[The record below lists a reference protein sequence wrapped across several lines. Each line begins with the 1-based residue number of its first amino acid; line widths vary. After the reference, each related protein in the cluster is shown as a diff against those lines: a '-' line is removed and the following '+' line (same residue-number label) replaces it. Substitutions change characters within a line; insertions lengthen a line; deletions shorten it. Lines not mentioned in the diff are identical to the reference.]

1 MLRFSRLLAP
11 LLLLSILGMA
21 VFACTDD
28 IAQVA
33 EEPPT
38 QSTTDSAT
46 TRQAV
51 SAEQSD
57 TEVQQSDE
65 AKQQTSIQAE
75 SDEQEQAVE
84 IQEEAEQAQEEVAQ
98 EEEQAEESGER
109 SDTGTNIQVSGVDEP
124 DVIKTDGEH
133 LYVLDSDRLSIIAID
148 DDGIELR
155 STLWFDTPGMLH
167 TLGEQQLLLA
177 GDTLLALRTVDINYN
192 EWEVRWFTQSRW
204 TFFEW
209 WGRWRWEAL
218 FANRQPDRNLTQLVE
233 IDISDPGQ
241 PWIRRTLDLD
251 GDLLGARLVDGSARI
266 LLRSIHERV
275 DPDTMAPYYV
285 LYEYESAAAYETR
298 GRIERAGQPL
308 HDFDDIFTSGRAEVF
323 ADALVTLLTFD
334 LSEGGARLGQWG
346 AVAVLTEGAETTV
359 YASVNSLYVA
369 QRESYYGPT
378 HIHRFDLSDAMSP
391 TYAGS
396 AEAPGRL
403 INQFALS
410 EYRGHLRVATTLEDV
425 SPTRS
430 EIWIYEVSQSGM
442 QNVSTLTNLGTTE
455 LIYAVRFMG
464 ERAFVVTFRQI
475 DPLYITVLSDPRE
488 PFVAGELKLPG
499 FSRYM
504 HPLSSGRLL
513 AVGQDAD
520 PSTGRPLGLQLSL
533 FDVSDSYNPRL
544 LDQLKPAAEHRGFA
558 VGWPEVDHRAFT
570 YDEGIAYVPSL
581 LLDANAY
588 EFAGR
593 VFAVGVNC
601 DELSL
606 LGEFGGELDSFP
618 VRVIPINGLL
628 YVLSWNQVSTN
639 QDGLLI
645 QRIAPPDAPSDQSEF
660 RERDRIHVSRGEAQ
674 YERLSGCD

>member
-1 MLRFSRLLAP
+1 MPSFLRLLVP
-11 LLLLSILGMA
+11 LLLLSILGMT

-51 SAEQSD
+51 AAKQSD
-57 TEVQQSDE
+57 AEAQQSDQTE
-65 AKQQTSIQAE
+65 QQTAMQE
-75 SDEQEQAVE
+75 TSDEQSQASEEQEVE
-84 IQEEAEQAQEEVAQ
+84 YQEQ
-98 EEEQAEESGER
+98 EEEAAEESMEEEEEAQAGESGER
-109 SDTGTNIQVSGVDEP
+109 SDTGTNVQVSGVDEP

-133 LYVLDSDRLSIIAID
+133 FYVLDSDRLSIIAID
-148 DDGIELR
+148 DDGIELL
-155 STLWFDTPGMLH
+155 STVTFDTPGMLH
-167 TLGEQQLLLA
+167 ILGEQQLLLA
-177 GDTLLALRTVDINYN
+177 GDTLLALRTIGIKYD
-192 EWEVRWFTQSRW
+192 ELWPRWTTQSRW
-204 TFFEW
+204 MFWYW
-209 WGRWRWEAL
+209 WSQWRWEAL
-218 FANRQPDRNLTQLVE
+218 VANGNLDGTLTQLVE
-233 IDISDPGQ
+233 IDISDPAQ
-241 PWIRRTLDLD
+241 PWIRRILGVE
-251 GDLLGARLVDGSARI
+251 GDLLGARLVDASARI
-266 LLRSIHERV
+266 LLRSIPEQLEIASPR
-275 DPDTMAPYYV
+275 YV
-285 LYEYESAAAYETR
+285 LYEYESAAAYASRERVDRTGEPLIDINET
-298 GRIERAGQPL
+298 
-308 HDFDDIFTSGRAEVF
+308 FTSGGTVFF

-334 LSEGGARLGQWG
+334 LSGGGTGLAQWG
-346 AVAVLTEGAETTV
+346 AVAVPTEGAETTV

-369 QRESYYGPT
+369 QRESFYGPT
-378 HIHRFDLSDAMSP
+378 DIHRFDLSDAMSP
-391 TYAGS
+391 TFAGS

-430 EIWIYEVSQSGM
+430 EIWIYEVSPVGM
-442 QNVSTLTNLGTTE
+442 QHVSTLTNLGITE

-475 DPLYITVLSDPRE
+475 DPLYITDLSDPRE

-499 FSRYM
+499 FSNYM

-513 AVGQDAD
+513 AVGQDAN
-520 PSTGRPLGLQLSL
+520 PNTGQPLGLQLSL

-544 LDQLKPAAEHRGFA
+544 LDQLKPAAEYREFA
-558 VGWPEVDHRAFT
+558 VGWPEADHRAFT

-581 LLDANAY
+581 LIDEY
-588 EFAGR
+588 DGGGAGR

-606 LGEFGGELDSFP
+606 LGEFGGEVGSFP
-618 VRVIPINGLL
+618 VRVIPVNEWL
-628 YVLSWNQVSTN
+628 YVLSWNQ
-639 QDGLLI
+639 DGFLF
-645 QRIAPPDAPSDQSEF
+645 QRIARPDLPTDQSEF
-660 RERDRIHVSRGEAQ
+660 QERDRIHVSGGEAE

>member
-1 MLRFSRLLAP
+1 MPRFLRLLAP

-21 VFACTDD
+21 MFACTDD

-65 AKQQTSIQAE
+65 AKQQSSMQAE
-75 SDEQEQAVE
+75 SDEQAQAVE
-84 IQEEAEQAQEEVAQ
+84 MQEEAEQAQEEVAQ
-98 EEEQAEESGER
+98 EALFREEEQAEESGER

-133 LYVLDSDRLSIIAID
+133 FYVLDSDRLSIISID
-148 DDGIELR
+148 DDGLELR

-167 TLGEQQLLLA
+167 ILGEQQLLLA
-177 GDTLLALRTVDINYN
+177 GDTLLALRTVGINYD
-192 EWEVRWFTQSRW
+192 EWWSRWSTQSRRMFRNW
-204 TFFEW
+204 YSHLQ
-209 WGRWRWEAL
+209 WRWWPPK
-218 FANRQPDRNLTQLVE
+218 ANFDRTLTQLVE
-233 IDISDPGQ
+233 IDISDPAQ
-241 PWIRRTLDLD
+241 PWIRRILSVE
-251 GDLLGARLVDGSARI
+251 GDLLGARLVDANARI
-266 LLRSIHERV
+266 LLRSIPEQL
-275 DPDTMAPYYV
+275 DPGTTSPNYV

-298 GRIERAGQPL
+298 DRIDRAGKPL
-308 HDFDDIFTSGRAEVF
+308 LDLDDTFTSGRTVVF

-334 LSEGGARLGQWG
+334 LSEGGTGLGQWG
-346 AVAVLTEGAETTV
+346 AVAVPTDGAETTV

-369 QRESYYGPT
+369 QRDSDYGPT
-378 HIHRFDLSDAMSP
+378 DIHRFDLSDAMSP
-391 TYAGS
+391 RFVGS

-442 QNVSTLTNLGTTE
+442 QHVSTLTNLGTTE

-464 ERAFVVTFRQI
+464 DRAFVVTFRQI

-504 HPLSSGRLL
+504 HPLNSGRLL
-513 AVGQDAD
+513 TVGQDAD
-520 PSTGRPLGLQLSL
+520 PYTGQLLGLQLSL

-544 LDQLKPAAEHRGFA
+544 LDQLKPTAEYRELA

-570 YDEGIAYVPSL
+570 YDEGVAYVPSL
-581 LLDANAY
+581 LLDDY
-588 EFAGR
+588 DDVGAGR

-606 LGEFGGELDSFP
+606 LGEFGGELGSFP
-618 VRVIPINGLL
+618 VRVIPVNELL
-628 YVLSWNQVSTN
+628 YVLSWNQ
-639 QDGLLI
+639 DGFLF
-645 QRIAPPDAPSDQSEF
+645 QRIARPDLPTDQSEF
-660 RERDRIHVSRGEAQ
+660 QERDRIHVSGGEAE

>member
-1 MLRFSRLLAP
+1 MPRFLRLLAP
-11 LLLLSILGMA
+11 LLVLSILGMA

-33 EEPPT
+33 EEPAR

-65 AKQQTSIQAE
+65 ATQQSSMQAE
-75 SDEQEQAVE
+75 SEEQAQAVE
-84 IQEEAEQAQEEVAQ
+84 IQEEEAQAQEEAAQ

-133 LYVLDSDRLSIIAID
+133 FYVLDSDRLSVIAID
-148 DDGIELR
+148 DDGLELR

-167 TLGEQQLLLA
+167 ILGEQQLLLA
-177 GDTLLALRTVDINYN
+177 GDTLLALRTVNIDIV
-192 EWEVRWFTQSRW
+192 EWSSRWHTQSRW
-204 TFFEW
+204 MFYEW
-209 WGRWRWEAL
+209 WGTWRWEAL
-218 FANRQPDRNLTQLVE
+218 ALGPDRHLNRNLTQLVE

-241 PWIRRTLDLD
+241 PWIRRILDLD

-266 LLRSIHERV
+266 LLRSIPDQL
-275 DPDTMAPYYV
+275 DPGATSPNYA

-298 GRIERAGQPL
+298 DRIVLTGQPL
-308 HDFDDIFTSGRAEVF
+308 LDPDDTFTSGRTVVF

-346 AVAVLTEGAETTV
+346 AVAVPAEGAETTV

-369 QRESYYGPT
+369 QRDSYYGPT
-378 HIHRFDLSDAMSP
+378 DIHRFDLSDAMSP
-391 TYAGS
+391 TFAGS

-442 QNVSTLTNLGTTE
+442 QHVSTLTNLGITE

-464 ERAFVVTFRQI
+464 DRAFVVTFRQI
-475 DPLYITVLSDPRE
+475 DPLYITDLSDPRE

-504 HPLSSGRLL
+504 HPLSGGRLL

-520 PSTGRPLGLQLSL
+520 PSTGWPLGLQLSL

-544 LDQLKPAAEHRGFA
+544 LDQLKPAPERRGLA

-581 LLDANAY
+581 LLDDY
-588 EFAGR
+588 DYGGVGR

-601 DELSL
+601 DELSM
-606 LGEFGGELDSFP
+606 LGAFGGELDSFP
-618 VRVIPINGLL
+618 VRVIPFNELL
-628 YVLSWNQVSTN
+628 YVLSWNQ
-639 QDGLLI
+639 DGFLF
-645 QRIAPPDAPSDQSEF
+645 QRIARPDVPTDQSEF
-660 RERDRIHVSRGEAQ
+660 RERDRIHVSGGEAE